1 MKKKLT
7 LSIDES
13 IIEIA
18 KEYAKGTDRSLSELI
33 ESYLA
38 RILSVDLVQEQQES
52 YQTIDTRKS
61 SKKPSKYDKHIGI
74 LKDWDIDPVKD
85 KEKIR
90 AIRYEKYLK

>member
-38 RILSVDLVQEQQES
+38 RILSVDLVQEQQETYLS
-52 YQTIDTRKS
+52 MD
-61 SKKPSKYDKHIGI
+61 SKKPNKIPSKYDKHIGI

>member
-7 LSIDES
+7 LSIDEDV
-13 IIEIA
+13 IQKA
-18 KEYAKGTDRSLSELI
+18 KQYAQGTDRSLSELI

-38 RILSVDLVQEQQES
+38 RILSVDLVQEQHGT
-52 YQTIDTRKS
+52 YRIKDARKS
-61 SKKPSKYDKHIGI
+61 NTKPSKYDKHIGI
-74 LKDWDIDPVKD
+74 LKDWDVDPVKD